1 MAYVCIHKGFVNHKI
16 HHYFS
21 VERERGLLTVIQWLQ
36 GSSKHKNSLFT
47 MVLMEALYSG
57 KYTFKHYCYSVIF
70 ACKSLVNFS
79 ISRYWRG
86 LLQTHFQIWLSL
98 GVFSDFLGRDVSFY
112 SDRGADQHKAG
123 WENILASWEPTGLA
137 GYFA

>member
-1 MAYVCIHKGFVNHKI
+1 MKQM
-16 HHYFS
+16 
-21 VERERGLLTVIQWLQ
+21 GLMSYRVVF
-36 GSSKHKNSLFT
+36 SKHKNSLFT

-98 GVFSDFLGRDVSFY
+98 GVFSGFLGIDVSSFHL
-112 SDRGADQHKAG
+112 SDTFWQISDTGILFCQIGFLNLELNIAKQG
-123 WENILASWEPTGLA
+123 WITD
-137 GYFA
+137 